1 MDAKIAAKKIKE
13 YRIKAKK
20 DLQETASLGVGM
32 VAGSVRGTLN
42 TSDFLFKKL
51 MPMLS
56 PNSTFMSSVDSMA
69 GYFGGMTDHTV
80 GDELLKYIL
89 KTTIILYGLTSK
101 TLRIIN
107 DGTEKV
113 IKNNILLAQEAK
125 AHQR

>member
-1 MDAKIAAKKIKE
+1 MDAKTAARKIKA

-20 DLQETASLGVGM
+20 DLQATASLGVGM
-32 VAGSVRGTLN
+32 VASSVRGTLN

-56 PNSTFMSSVDSMA
+56 PNSTFMSSVDDMA
-69 GYFGGMTDHTV
+69 GHFGGMTDHTV

-89 KTTIILYGLTSK
+89 KATIILYGLTSK
-101 TLRIIN
+101 TLRFIN

-113 IKNNILLAQEAK
+113 IKNEFLLAQK
-125 AHQR
+125 ANARQR